1 MKFSKKLILM
11 TDWSK
16 NEYEAYRAHE
26 LASAGVDIGTI
37 LKNLGRY
44 DQGVVDSAAAAKRK
58 KNKKNKKR

>member
-1 MKFSKKLILM
+1 M